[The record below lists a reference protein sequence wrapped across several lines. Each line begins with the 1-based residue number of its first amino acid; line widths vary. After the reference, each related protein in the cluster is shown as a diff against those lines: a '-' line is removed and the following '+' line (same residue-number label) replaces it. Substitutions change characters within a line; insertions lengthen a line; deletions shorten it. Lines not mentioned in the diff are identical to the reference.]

1 MAHHSDLLV
10 KVVHES
16 KDDSLIGKSYF
27 KLHINVYK
35 PLYVLASWLY

>member
-16 KDDSLIGKSYF
+16 NYDPQIGKSYF
-27 KLHINVYK
+27 KLHMNVHK
-35 PLYVLASWLY
+35 TLYVLASWL